1 MKTKNP
7 FALVG
12 YLGPDYFCDREQE
25 TRKLVSWLENGSNV
39 TLMVPRRYGKTG
51 HIHHVFHN
59 LPDGFRGIYLDI
71 TNHIGRWPAH
81 DTFRP
86 DLV

>member
-7 FALVG
+7 FVLVG

-39 TLMVPRRYGKTG
+39 TLMAPRRYGKTG
-51 HIHHVFHN
+51 LIHHVFHN

-71 TNHIGRWPAH
+71 YWNPGGLTRTQGA
-81 DTFRP
+81 
-86 DLV
+86 